1 MPRRDIRFYAG
12 EYYHIYN
19 RGTNRQNIFFE
30 RENYLFFLRRVRKYL
45 LPHGIVIVAYCLM
58 PTHYHLMVYVKQT
71 SEVSKTSEVSEVSTK
86 MMRLSVSYTKAINK
100 RYQRI
105 GALFQGPFKAVYVD
119 RNEYLLHLSRY
130 IHLNPVTAGLV
141 ERPEDWEFSSYRE
154 YIGLRNGHCP
164 NPRLYCHSFQRGTH
178 TKSLWRLTARVTKSS
193 SPAFCLIERQG
204 PDLGGLYSAFLAKC
218 VGGDLRGLDKG
229 V

>member
-71 SEVSKTSEVSEVSTK
+71 SEVLETSEVSEVSTK
-86 MMRLSVSYTKAINK
+86 MMRLSVSHTKAINK

-141 ERPEDWEFSSYRE
+141 ERPEDWEFSSYHE
-154 YIGLRNGHCP
+154 YIGLRNGTLP
-164 NPRLYCHSFQRGTH
+164 EPEIVLSQFPTQNAYREFVASYSEGDEELIARL
-178 TKSLWRLTARVTKSS
+178 L
-193 SPAFCLIERQG
+193 
-204 PDLGGLYSAFLAKC
+204 
-218 VGGDLRGLDKG
+218 LD
-229 V
+229 